1 MRSSD
6 WPEWRYSPNHSL
18 PAWQGGESSDLSRGQ
33 WVRHCQQHTQVCAE
47 IKLRRPF
54 RRPQWNKFRGTQ
66 LDSHTD
72 ARTASGGS
80 IDVWERNSG
89 RPQGKTDTGTRLRG
103 GAVHRS
109 PAGPRRPRDINGHQL
124 RGGGQLS
131 QFSASPN
138 HRIAQGPLS
147 SSLLDARQNGS
158 QTQKENRPNP
168 CNHLQAL
175 LLSAV
180 QPVSYPE
187 IGGTAMSHQRTVPAL
202 ALRPGPAISE
212 CPSTRTVCR
221 KRRTPLASL
230 TGV

>member
-1 MRSSD
+1 MALSK
-6 WPEWRYSPNHSL
+6 SL
-18 PAWQGGESSDLSRGQ
+18 SPAWQGGESSDLSRGR
-33 WVRHCQQHTQVCAE
+33 WVRHCRRHTQVCTE

-54 RRPQWNKFRGTQ
+54 RRPVEQVSGDPIRFPHRTPARRVAAPSMYGRGT
-66 LDSHTD
+66 L
-72 ARTASGGS
+72 
-80 IDVWERNSG
+80 E

-109 PAGPRRPRDINGHQL
+109 PAGPRRPRDISGHQL

-221 KRRTPLASL
+221 RRRTPLASL